1 MEIPENTKSV
11 TKRVDVLPYLDML
24 VNTDQL
30 WIGLSIGV
38 ALFVYVSYLVTH
50 PYPAYGAGMYM
61 QIVKQIQ
68 TNAFQPPLRIHH
80 YSANGVPFAYP
91 PLMFYVA
98 AVVRSLGNIGPI
110 AYARYVPGLVII
122 ATVIPYYY
130 LAKGFL
136 HTSSKAGVATVVL
149 ATAPPVLTWH
159 LSAGG
164 IVRAPAFLLTVV
176 GLFGGMRLFGAGD
189 RRWLIPCAV
198 LFGLTILSHPTYIV
212 FFGVSY
218 LLMFVFYDHSIR
230 GLVDGAAIALGGV
243 ILAAP
248 WWGWVIATHGISTI
262 EAAAGTHSGLFGGV
276 WRLYSLFVQ
285 PVIALN
291 SISIFYIAAFLGA
304 IYALN
309 RRHFFLPTWM
319 IVAGYLTDESRFI
332 FVAGSMLISL
342 LVLNGVRSR
351 VINLSYSRQKLI
363 VIAVV
368 GLAIVS
374 VLSVGALFGASDI
387 HSPAGSQTQPAFI
400 DNKDTQAMGWVKEN
414 TDSSAS
420 FVVVGDTGEW
430 FPYFT
435 GRPLL
440 DSLWGAEWL
449 GHKQYNRQISLFES
463 ISQCDS
469 SRCLTTTLNQANV
482 HPQYV
487 YLPKGKY
494 TVRGQQ
500 VKTSPQMRSSM
511 LASSKYKLAYEN
523 DEVMIFRVTGN

>member
-1 MEIPENTKSV
+1 METPENTRSV
-11 TKRVDVLPYLDML
+11 KNRVDILSYLDVL
-24 VNTDQL
+24 ANTDQL
-30 WIGLSIGV
+30 WIGLSLCV

-61 QIVKQIQ
+61 QVVKQIQ
-68 TNAFQPPLRIHH
+68 INAFRPPLRIYH
-80 YSANGVPFAYP
+80 YSTNGVPFAYP
-91 PLMFYVA
+91 PLMFYVT
-98 AVVRSLGNIGPI
+98 AVIRSLGNIGPI
-110 AYARYVPGLVII
+110 AYARFIPGLVII
-122 ATVIPYYY
+122 ATAIPYYY

-136 HTSSKAGVATVVL
+136 HTSSKAGVATIVL
-149 ATAPPVLTWH
+149 VTAPPVLTWH

-164 IVRAPAFLLTVV
+164 IVRTPAFLLTMV

-189 RRWLIPCAV
+189 RRWRIPCAI

-218 LLMFVFYDHSIR
+218 LLMFAFYDHSVQ
-230 GLVDGAAIALGGV
+230 GLIDGATVALGGI

-248 WWGWVIATHGISTI
+248 WWGWVIATHGIGTI
-262 EAAAGTHSGLFGGV
+262 QAAAGTHSGLFGGG
-276 WRLYSLFVQ
+276 WRLYSLFVR
-285 PVIALN
+285 PVVALN
-291 SISIFYIAAFLGA
+291 AISLFYVAAFLGA
-304 IYALN
+304 IYALS

-342 LVLNGVRSR
+342 FVLNGVRSR
-351 VINLSYSRQKLI
+351 AINLSYRRQRLAE
-363 VIAVV
+363 IAVV
-368 GLAIVS
+368 GLVILS
-374 VLSVGALFGASDI
+374 VLSVGGLFGASEI
-387 HSPAGSQTQPAFI
+387 HSSAGRKTQPAFI
-400 DNKDTQAMGWVKEN
+400 DGKDTQAMGWVRNN

-430 FPYFT
+430 FPYFAD
-435 GRPLL
+435 RPLL

-449 GHKQYNRQISLFES
+449 GHKQYNNQISLFES
-463 ISQCDS
+463 ISECDS
-469 SRCLTTTLNQANV
+469 SECLTATLDQADV

-500 VKTSPQMRSSM
+500 METSSQMRSSM
-511 LASSKYKLAYEN
+511 IASSKYKLTYEN
-523 DEVMIFRVTGN
+523 REVMIFRVSGN